1 MLQGPLP
8 DSVIT
13 ITEIANQ
20 PSSSLS
26 TVVDISLYNNDGSEI
41 QPEQPI
47 EICFDVQS
55 DKKNACLGFYDVKT
69 NKWTCQDDCLKQK
82 GKSMCGKTDH
92 FTIFAILLGGSGDSG
107 CEDDGD
113 FILGNAKEDGILIAV
128 VVVSLWSCL
137 ICCVLILLYTT
148 VGKRT
153 LYGPEG
159 ERVKGL
165 RKNVAGYAVTN

>member
-41 QPEQPI
+41 QPEAPI
-47 EICFDVQS
+47 EICFSVQS

-107 CEDDGD
+107 RHGGHHHQGDDNRHG
-113 FILGNAKEDGILIAV
+113 LSREAHRKQRELP
-128 VVVSLWSCL
+128 
-137 ICCVLILLYTT
+137 
-148 VGKRT
+148 
-153 LYGPEG
+153 GPH
-159 ERVKGL
+159 
-165 RKNVAGYAVTN
+165 VTDRRCRRL